1 MTVLES
7 KLISSYHKVKTFLTR
22 YFRNKYWTVFI
33 IFIVWITLFDN
44 NSIVRQVQRK
54 YQIIK
59 LNKEMAYYRIELVKT
74 KQEEKALKYS
84 DEYFEK
90 FVRENY
96 LLKKP
101 NEVLYIFTE
110 E

>member
-1 MTVLES
+1 MFS
-7 KLISSYHKVKTFLTR
+7 I
-22 YFRNKYWTVFI
+22 
-33 IFIVWITLFDN
+33 WITLFDN
-44 NSIVRQVQRK
+44 NSIIRQLQRK

-59 LNKEMAYYRIELVKT
+59 IDKEISYYNKELRKT
-74 KQEEKALKYS
+74 MMEERALKHN

-101 NEVLYIFTE
+101 NEVIYIFSE
-110 E
+110 SKD